1 MAISIFDPIVQKQGD
16 TRKSGAWYRKAVS
29 SIADKSQARALM
41 RAGQLISRPSQG
53 RLNLFFY
60 DPKFK
65 RTLPYYDTFP
75 LVLPLEPIKGGF
87 IGMNFHYLPPAMRFT
102 LLARMDKFLSG
113 DMIRPNTKYEVSYD
127 SVKNIPM
134 VKPTLHKYLYLI

>member
-53 RLNLFFY
+53 RLNLFF
-60 DPKFK
+60 
-65 RTLPYYDTFP
+65 
-75 LVLPLEPIKGGF
+75 
-87 IGMNFHYLPPAMRFT
+87 
-102 LLARMDKFLSG
+102 
-113 DMIRPNTKYEVSYD
+113 
-127 SVKNIPM
+127 
-134 VKPTLHKYLYLI
+134 